1 MTIQQ
6 IFDLAIEMGTK
17 ADPRGADFVKKV
29 LEKRKKAYEE
39 LSEKKK
45 KYFDKTSLINPYMDS
60 GIIYGDTKKQVKKIL
75 SGIDTDASELLLV
88 DRLNERGAKIDL
100 VIGHHP
106 IGATLAALHEVMDL
120 QTDVYAGVGVPVNLM
135 DALMSDRMQNIKRR
149 IHPHNLWQVQ
159 TTAELLD
166 IPLMNIHTIWDNMGD
181 KYMKDYLAKKTFD
194 TVGEINDY
202 LMELPEYQAAAKM
215 KNEPVIVSGSPSS
228 RAGKV
233 ALFFTGGTNP
243 SKEAYVELA
252 KAGVGTLVD
261 MHIPEDGLTELK
273 KLHVNVIN
281 AGHMASDSIG
291 ANLFFDALDKQNI
304 EVVATSGL
312 IRVNRNKK

>member
-29 LEKRKKAYEE
+29 LEKRKKAFADMP
-39 LSEKKK
+39 EKKK
-45 KYFDKTSLINPYMDS
+45 KYFDKASLTNPYLDS
-60 GIIYGDTKKQVKKIL
+60 GIITGDTKKQVKKIF
-75 SGIDTDASELLLV
+75 SGIDADSSELLLV

-106 IGATLAALHEVMDL
+106 IGATLAGLHEVMDL
-120 QTDVYAGVGVPVNLM
+120 QTDVYANIGVPLNLM
-135 DALMSDRMQNIKRR
+135 DALMRDRMQTVKRR
-149 IHPHNLWQVQ
+149 IHPANLYQVK

-181 KYMKDYLAKKTFD
+181 QYMKKYLAKKEFD
-194 TVGEINDY
+194 TVDEIVDY
-202 LMELPEYQAAAKM
+202 LMELPEYQEAAKM
-215 KNEPVIVSGSPSS
+215 KNEPVIVSGTPKS

-243 SKEAYVELA
+243 SKEAYIELA

-261 MHIPEDGLTELK
+261 MHIPEDALIELK

-291 ANLFFDALDKQNI
+291 ANLFFDVLEKEGI
-304 EVVATSGL
+304 EVVAASGL
-312 IRVNRNKK
+312 IRVKRGK

>member
-6 IFDLAIEMGTK
+6 IFDLAIKMGTE

-29 LEKRKKAYEE
+29 LEKRKKSFEE

-45 KYFDKTSLINPYMDS
+45 KYFDKNSLTNPYMDS
-60 GIIYGDTKKQVKKIL
+60 GIIYGDPKKQVKKVL

-88 DRLNERGAKIDL
+88 DRLNEKGKAIDL

-120 QTDVYAGVGVPVNLM
+120 QTDVYAGVGVPLNLM
-135 DALMSDRMQNIKRR
+135 DALMSDRMQNVKRR

-159 TTAELLD
+159 STAELLD
-166 IPLMNIHTIWDNMGD
+166 IPLMNIHTMWDNMGD
-181 KYMKDYLAKKTFD
+181 KFMKDYLAKKKFD
-194 TVGEINDY
+194 TVGEIHDY
-202 LMELPEYQAAAKM
+202 LMELPEYQEAAKM

-233 ALFFTGGTNP
+233 AIFFTGGTNP

-252 KAGVGTLVD
+252 KAGIGTLVD

-291 ANLFFDALDKQNI
+291 ANLFFDALAKNGVDVI
-304 EVVATSGL
+304 ATSGL
-312 IRVNRNKK
+312 IRVKRTK